1 MDLSPNLT
9 AARLIQNQRYYWWT
23 TSCIDWCPW
32 ITGLKHP
39 DWWIL
44 SIKHISSIQWFLSH
58 KLWHSTA
65 TPGHLHLQIP
75 RHCNGSICLKSPLK
89 GLEIQDASH
98 RCTWAPIEISKL
110 RLTLDAKSVRHL
122 VLFKEFVQIAA
133 SAIHSI
139 SCFYEKIVDVW
150 LFPLCF
156 PDKNCLGL

>member
-9 AARLIQNQRYYWWT
+9 AARVIQNQRYYWWT
-23 TSCIDWCPW
+23 TSCIDASIDVHELQVWSILIGGFCP
-32 ITGLKHP
+32 
-39 DWWIL
+39 
-44 SIKHISSIQWFLSH
+44 SSISQWFLSH

-75 RHCNGSICLKSPLK
+75 RRCNGSICLKSPLK

-98 RCTWAPIEISKL
+98 RCTWAPIEIPKL

-133 SAIHSI
+133 SASNPFNLVF
-139 SCFYEKIVDVW
+139 SW
-150 LFPLCF
+150 
-156 PDKNCLGL
+156 KNSWCVGFSFMFSR